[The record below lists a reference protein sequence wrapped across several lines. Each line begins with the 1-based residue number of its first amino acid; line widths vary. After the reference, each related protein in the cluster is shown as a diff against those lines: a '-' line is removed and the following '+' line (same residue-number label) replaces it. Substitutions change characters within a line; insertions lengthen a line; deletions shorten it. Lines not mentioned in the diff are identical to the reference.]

1 MKLKYEFIIRELGD
15 RYVAVAVGENAEE
28 FSALVKMNKSGK
40 IMMEMLKEDTTEDKM
55 VAQLME
61 KYEGTEEFFR
71 EQVQKFVGGIRNSGA
86 LIE

>member
-61 KYEGTEEFFR
+61 KYEEPKSSSVSRCRSLWTEFAIP
-71 EQVQKFVGGIRNSGA
+71 VH
-86 LIE
+86 